1 MPPPAR
7 HGIQILTTGR
17 AGLEQFA
24 HHGTG
29 VHPGAGRKAPCR
41 FALRHRMD
49 QVLPRRDARGVAF
62 DGALRHD
69 HLQKILS
76 DLNTRPQARWSSLRK
91 RRPFAVRDHRIECPV
106 VAWHRVHHQETKRS
120 WSMLPHVSGSSR
132 CRTSCVCCLLRRQSR
147 QRSTSVGQKR
157 IRGDACRE
165 RRTFEM
171 GRRERAVALEIE
183 MPQQLLH
190 PRTRLLRQARR
201 RRRHETRFLARRP
214 PRSPTT
220 TLPYPADRRALGF
233 ATEARLEPRILLLLF
248 ALLHL

>member
-1 MPPPAR
+1 MTPPAP
-7 HGIQILTTGR
+7 HGIQILTTGG

-91 RRPFAVRDHRIECPV
+91 RRPFAVRDHRIECSV

-147 QRSTSVGQKR
+147 QRSTSVGQKASVATHAVR
-157 IRGDACRE
+157 DGPSRWDVANVPSLPRSKCRSSCCTRE
-165 RRTFEM
+165 RVSFAKHVVDV
-171 GRRERAVALEIE
+171 G
-183 MPQQLLH
+183 
-190 PRTRLLRQARR
+190 TRLVFLRA
-201 RRRHETRFLARRP
+201 
-214 PRSPTT
+214 
-220 TLPYPADRRALGF
+220 
-233 ATEARLEPRILLLLF
+233 ARLDHP
-248 ALLHL
+248 